1 VISQKNCILGYE
13 FKNSENLKASLW
25 IFILCDSYLRTLL
38 TGFKESIVSER
49 HPVYDKVARVA
60 NQILRGNRDLRQ
72 IYDKVGESRQS
83 NPTRQQRFET
93 NL

>member
-1 VISQKNCILGYE
+1 LFG
-13 FKNSENLKASLW
+13 
-25 IFILCDSYLRTLL
+25 RTLL

-72 IYDKVGESRQS
+72 IYDKVGESYQPLS
-83 NPTRQQRFET
+83 
-93 NL
+93 